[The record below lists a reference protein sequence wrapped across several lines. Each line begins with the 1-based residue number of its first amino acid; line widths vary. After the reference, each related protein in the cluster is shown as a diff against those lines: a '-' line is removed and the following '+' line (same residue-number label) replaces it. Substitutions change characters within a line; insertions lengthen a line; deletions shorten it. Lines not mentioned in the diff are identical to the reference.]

1 MPKAREQAQRQ
12 QQSRS
17 GAYWLAPLKA
27 HPPSPVA
34 AFQLSSGERRQPI
47 RSRICFRGRVHSRR
61 RAPSLPGP
69 KRGFVA
75 HARGGAAGHVGS
87 RWDALRVFFFSF
99 VGEGTEGTPS
109 VRAVGQD
116 LAGTENARDGVLREE
131 SRSQYDSFPLN
142 LTPSGKSRKL
152 PRSLS
157 HFSA

>member
-1 MPKAREQAQRQ
+1 MSTLGGELHPFPDPRGDLLRTRGEEPRGTL
-12 QQSRS
+12 
-17 GAYWLAPLKA
+17 GAGGTR
-27 HPPSPVA
+27 
-34 AFQLSSGERRQPI
+34 F
-47 RSRICFRGRVHSRR
+47 
-61 RAPSLPGP
+61 
-69 KRGFVA
+69 GF
-75 HARGGAAGHVGS
+75 
-87 RWDALRVFFFSF
+87 FFFSF